1 MDADAFGD
9 LSRHCAQVDSME
21 LGARSL
27 QASSKVDS
35 NLRGVRALLL
45 VGGRPGLER
54 FAEIPIAL
62 LDVLGRSILLRT
74 IDRLRSAGVR
84 EIVVLSDAD
93 PLPPRPGSGLC
104 KFNVVAPGDF
114 WNDALSQVRLLARQ
128 SECVVVQR
136 LGSWAE
142 VDYAA
147 MVGKHRSFGS
157 ALTQAC
163 SPMAGPLEV
172 FVIASNS
179 LSEAAALLRGEL
191 RDERI
196 EPLLYETP
204 GYVNAMS
211 EPAEMRKLILDSFAG
226 ETAISPW
233 GRELR
238 PGVWVGRGARIH
250 HDARLLAPA
259 FVGAFCHVH
268 DGAVVTRGSSLEHH
282 AELDCAAVV
291 DNSSLLPY
299 TRVAA
304 GLDVEQS
311 VVGFRQVHSLQHR
324 ITVDVED
331 SHLIGVTQQYS
342 MRVYKAMAWLI
353 AWMPNALSKLIFEG
367 GHDQAAPEASDSS
380 APALGDAS
388 LAPVESQRK
397 SYQEMV
403 TARRYG
409 DE

>member
-1 MDADAFGD
+1 
-9 LSRHCAQVDSME
+9 
-21 LGARSL
+21 
-27 QASSKVDS
+27 
-35 NLRGVRALLL
+35 
-45 VGGRPGLER
+45 
-54 FAEIPIAL
+54 
-62 LDVLGRSILLRT
+62 VL
-74 IDRLRSAGVR
+74 
-84 EIVVLSDAD
+84 
-93 PLPPRPGSGLC
+93 
-104 KFNVVAPGDF
+104 
-114 WNDALSQVRLLARQ
+114 
-128 SECVVVQR
+128 VQR

-163 SPMAGPLEV
+163 SPVAGPLEI

-196 EPLLYETP
+196 EPVLYDTP

-211 EPAEMRKLILDSFAG
+211 EPAEMRKLILNSFAG
-226 ETAISPW
+226 EAAISPW

-250 HDARLLAPA
+250 HNARLLAPA
-259 FVGAFCHVH
+259 FIGAFCHVH
-268 DGAVVTRGSSLEHH
+268 DGAVITRGSSLEHH

-311 VVGFRQVHSLQHR
+311 VVGFRQVYSLQHK

-331 SHLIGVTQQYS
+331 THLIGITQQYS
-342 MRVYKAMAWLI
+342 MRAHRAMEWLFS
-353 AWMPNALSKLIFEG
+353 WMPNALWKLIFEAS
-367 GHDQAAPEASDSS
+367 HDLAAPEASDSS

-397 SYQEMV
+397 SYPEMV
-403 TARRYG
+403 AARRYG

>member
-1 MDADAFGD
+1 MGADAFGNI
-9 LSRHCAQVDSME
+9 SRYCAQVDSME
-21 LGARSL
+21 LDARSP
-27 QASSKVDS
+27 QRPFKVVSS
-35 NLRGVRALLL
+35 LRGVRALLL
-45 VGGRPGLER
+45 VGGRPGLEC
-54 FAEIPIAL
+54 FGEIPFAL

-74 IDRLRSAGVR
+74 IDRLRSVGVS
-84 EIVVLSDAD
+84 EIVVLSDTD
-93 PLPPRPGSGLC
+93 PLPPHPGSELC
-104 KFNVVAPGDF
+104 KFNVVAPEEF
-114 WNDALSQVRLLARQ
+114 WDDALRQVRLLARQ
-128 SECVVVQR
+128 SECVLVQR

-163 SPMAGPLEV
+163 SPVAGPLEV

-196 EPLLYETP
+196 EPVLYDTP

-226 ETAISPW
+226 EAAITPW
-233 GRELR
+233 GQELR

-259 FVGAFCHVH
+259 FVGAYCHVH
-268 DGAVVTRGSSLEHH
+268 DGAVITRGSSLEHH

-311 VVGFRQVHSLQHR
+311 VVGFRQVHSLLHK
-324 ITVDVED
+324 ITVDIED
-331 SHLIGVTQQYS
+331 THLIGITQQYS
-342 MRVYKAMAWLI
+342 MRAYRALEWLL
-353 AWMPNALSKLIFEG
+353 AWMPNALWKLIFEAS
-367 GHDQAAPEASDSS
+367 HDQAAREAEDSS
-380 APALGDAS
+380 APALGDAG
-388 LAPVESQRK
+388 LAPVESQSK

>member
-1 MDADAFGD
+1 
-9 LSRHCAQVDSME
+9 
-21 LGARSL
+21 
-27 QASSKVDS
+27 
-35 NLRGVRALLL
+35 
-45 VGGRPGLER
+45 
-54 FAEIPIAL
+54 
-62 LDVLGRSILLRT
+62 
-74 IDRLRSAGVR
+74 
-84 EIVVLSDAD
+84 
-93 PLPPRPGSGLC
+93 
-104 KFNVVAPGDF
+104 VAAPKEF
-114 WNDALSQVRLLARQ
+114 WDDALRQVRLLARQ
-128 SECVVVQR
+128 SECVLVQR
-136 LGSWAE
+136 LGSWVE

-163 SPMAGPLEV
+163 SPVAGPLEL

-196 EPLLYETP
+196 EPVLYNTP

-226 ETAISPW
+226 EAAISPW

-250 HDARLLAPA
+250 RDARLLAPA
-259 FVGAFCHVH
+259 FVGAYCHVH
-268 DGAVVTRGSSLEHH
+268 DGAVITRGSSLEHH

-311 VVGFRQVHSLQHR
+311 VVGFRQVHSLQHK

-331 SHLIGVTQQYS
+331 THLIGITQQYS
-342 MRVYKAMAWLI
+342 RLASRAMEWLF
-353 AWMPNALSKLIFEG
+353 AWMPNALWKLIFEAS
-367 GHDQAAPEASDSS
+367 HDQAAEEASDSS
-380 APALGDAS
+380 APALGDAG

-403 TARRYG
+403 AARSYG